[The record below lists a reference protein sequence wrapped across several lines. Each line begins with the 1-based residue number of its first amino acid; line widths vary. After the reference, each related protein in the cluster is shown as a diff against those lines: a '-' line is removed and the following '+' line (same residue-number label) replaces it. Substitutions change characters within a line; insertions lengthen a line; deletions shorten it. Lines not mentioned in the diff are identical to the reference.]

1 MASQAA
7 DARARAGWL
16 RGIGAVH
23 EESWTAPDVR
33 RRLQLV
39 LAGIWLLDA
48 VLQFQAFMFSR
59 GFSQMLVATAAG
71 NPAVIADPI
80 NWSAKIIAGH
90 GTLTNAVFAFIQLA
104 IGLGIAWRP
113 TLKLAL
119 GASIVWSLGV
129 WWFGEGLGGVLNGAG
144 GPANGAP
151 GAVIIYALLAVLLW
165 PGSRDRAAPFVAGR
179 FTGPDVARAL
189 WLVLW
194 GSLAYLALLP
204 ATRAPK
210 ALGGMVSGMASGQC
224 PAASGWSTL
233 ALVLR
238 EVVDVSAA
246 SPLTDAAP
254 ATAEFEF
261 VIGGMTCAACAVRV
275 QAKLN
280 KVDGVTATVNLATER
295 AHITAP
301 APVSAREL
309 INVIEAAG
317 YSARRRDDRAVQAP
331 GRRRGRAAGR
341 PEHAAR
347 AAGAAPGAG
356 KDRRRGRP
364 AAAAVAVRGG
374 DAGRRPCP
382 VRCLLRR

>member
-48 VLQFQAFMFSR
+48 VLQFQAFMFSK
-59 GFSQMLVATAAG
+59 GFSQMLGATAAG
-71 NPAVIADPI
+71 NPAVIAGPI

-119 GASIVWSLGV
+119 GASIVWALGV

-165 PGSRDRAAPFVAGR
+165 PGRRDRAAPFVAGR
-179 FTGPDVARAL
+179 FTG
-189 WLVLW
+189 
-194 GSLAYLALLP
+194 
-204 ATRAPK
+204 ATWPGR
-210 ALGGMVSGMASGQC
+210 
-224 PAASGWSTL
+224 SGWCCG
-233 ALVLR
+233 
-238 EVVDVSAA
+238 AA
-246 SPLTDAAP
+246 WPTWRCS
-254 ATAEFEF
+254 
-261 VIGGMTCAACAVRV
+261 
-275 QAKLN
+275 
-280 KVDGVTATVNLATER
+280 
-295 AHITAP
+295 
-301 APVSAREL
+301 
-309 INVIEAAG
+309 
-317 YSARRRDDRAVQAP
+317 RRP
-331 GRRRGRAAGR
+331 GRRRRSAAWSPRWRPGSPAGWPASTTTWGRS
-341 PEHAAR
+341 
-347 AAGAAPGAG
+347 
-356 KDRRRGRP
+356 
-364 AAAAVAVRGG
+364 
-374 DAGRRPCP
+374 
-382 VRCLLRR
+382 